1 MKYSWCPL
9 LCAVMVLMGG
19 SVLAA
24 PIEAPAAEAGAKA
37 ASAADKKPAQPAEA
51 GKPAASPK
59 EAPQEPLRNIDGA
72 PLVEKDFTAGGISLG
87 DPLSFAVMA
96 KGQPEKI
103 QAAPVHSDYEWK
115 DLVIRAV
122 NPLSYRYMNRKDL
135 DIPGKETLP
144 GIEAVYLKGP
154 SMETA
159 RGIRVGSRRENVLR
173 VYGKPSQVLWD
184 GRQGCFYAVYDA
196 QGKMLVFTLAGDKV
210 TGIRISVSDSGFSGK
225 KADPLRL
232 GSGEDFRIAGYAVGD
247 AFQEYP
253 WLVWEKKAVNPEEE
267 VWYYPGFGARM
278 DVKHKILSALFIT
291 DPRMITWRGL
301 TAGDQMSTVEAL
313 YGAPQKVEMTEM
325 EGHPQAAYI
334 YFSKDKKEVLIFYID
349 EAEKVVRHIMVM
361 GNPQIKN
368 PLQHALDR
376 ISQVRRQN
384 EERRRT

>member
-1 MKYSWCPL
+1 MKYSWCPW
-9 LCAVMVLMGG
+9 LCAAMVLMGG
-19 SVLAA
+19 SALAA
-24 PIEAPAAEAGAKA
+24 PMEASASGAGVQAAAAAEKT
-37 ASAADKKPAQPAEA
+37 PAQPAEA
-51 GKPAASPK
+51 GKSAGGQM
-59 EAPQEPLRNIDGA
+59 EAPPEPLRNIDGA
-72 PLVEKDFTAGGISLG
+72 PLTEKDFAAGGISIG

-103 QAAPVHSDYEWK
+103 QSAPVRSDYEWK

-135 DIPGKETLP
+135 DLPGKGMLP
-144 GIEAVYLKGP
+144 GIEAMYLKGP

-159 RGIRVGSRRENVLR
+159 RGIRVGSRRENALR
-173 VYGKPSQVLWD
+173 VYGKPSRVLWD

-196 QGKMLVFTLAGDKV
+196 EGKMLIFTFSGDQV
-210 TGIRISVSDSGFSGK
+210 TGIRISVSDPDFSGPK
-225 KADPLRL
+225 VSPLRS

-247 AFQEYP
+247 VFQEYP

-267 VWYYPGFGARM
+267 IWYYPGFGARM
-278 DVKHKILSALFIT
+278 DGKRKILSALFVT

-384 EERRRT
+384 EERRGT

>member
-1 MKYSWCPL
+1 MKYAWCPW

-19 SVLAA
+19 TVMA
-24 PIEAPAAEAGAKA
+24 APAAEAGTHAAEAAPAAEKGQAGPAKA
-37 ASAADKKPAQPAEA
+37 E
-51 GKPAASPK
+51 KPAAAPK
-59 EAPQEPLRNIDGA
+59 EAPLEPLRNIDGA
-72 PLVEKDFTAGGISLG
+72 PLEEKDFAAGGLSLG
-87 DPLSFAVMA
+87 EPLSFAVMV

-103 QAAPVHSDYEWK
+103 QTSQLRSDYEWK
-115 DLVIRAV
+115 DLIVRAV
-122 NPLSYRYMNRKDL
+122 NPLPYRYMNRKDL
-135 DIPGKETLP
+135 DLPGGGALP
-144 GIEAVYLKGP
+144 GIEALYLQGP

-159 RGIRVGSRRENVLR
+159 RGIRVGSRRENVFR
-173 VYGKPSQVLWD
+173 VYGKPSRVLWD
-184 GRQGCFYAVYDA
+184 GRKGCFYAVYEGA
-196 QGKMLVFTLAGDKV
+196 GKMLIFTFAGDKV
-210 TGIRISVSDSGFSGK
+210 TGIRLSAPDSRWRQAGP
-225 KADPLRL
+225 AHP
-232 GSGEDFRIAGYAVGD
+232 GSGADFRIAGYAIGD

-278 DVKHKILSALFIT
+278 DGKHKILSALFIT
-291 DPRMITWRGL
+291 DARMLTWRGL

-334 YFSKDKKEVLIFYID
+334 YFSEDQREVLIFYID

-376 ISQVRRQN
+376 IHQVRRQN
-384 EERRRT
+384 EERRHS